1 MAAFLIFELENM
13 TVGMGETEVLS
24 SLQWLPLLYE
34 SGLAA
39 LSLKANFFLLFF
51 FFVNSLPGIWV
62 EIAS

>member
-39 LSLKANFFLLFF
+39 LSLKANFFFCF

>member
-39 LSLKANFFLLFF
+39 LSLKANFFFF
-51 FFVNSLPGIWV
+51 FF
-62 EIAS
+62 